1 MVHVHLDRVATF
13 QRFAECTWCDSF
25 NERQRFGVGIEHGS
39 VARESHPVAVAE
51 VARAAREHWNDLPAR
66 DRGRLQEL
74 LTKSRGRP
82 DRLTQSERDELI
94 RLREK
99 RKSELEA
106 QMDEIKQSIERL
118 QSKAEWATRIEGGRK

>member
-1 MVHVHLDRVATF
+1 MAK
-13 QRFAECTWCDSF
+13 SPSKPKS
-25 NERQRFGVGIEHGS
+25 GVVS
-39 VARESHPVAVAE
+39 KVRAVPWLVVVTVTAE

-94 RLREK
+94 GLARRVDAAGFAK
-99 RKSELEA
+99 RVAPLLAGAAVRTAK
-106 QMDEIKQSIERL
+106 KR
-118 QSKAEWATRIEGGRK
+118 